1 MSTQQFPFGN
11 FDISKMMKD
20 FKFPGMDGDF
30 TKLMQDFKMTGMPMD
45 DLMGAHKKNLE
56 ALTNA
61 NKVCFDGAQA
71 VAQRQSEIFKQ
82 SMDELTKAS
91 RDLMAQGKPEEK
103 FAKQADLLKE
113 GFEKTFSNMREM
125 AEIMT
130 KANNEALD
138 LINNRVGEAMDEFKA
153 IVQKKTDK

>member
-1 MSTQQFPFGN
+1 MSSQQFPFGN
-11 FDISKMMKD
+11 FDLSKMMKD

-30 TKLMQDFKMTGMPMD
+30 TKVMQDFKVTGMPMD

-56 ALTNA
+56 ALTSA
-61 NKVCFDGAQA
+61 NKVCFEGAQA
-71 VAQRQSEIFKQ
+71 VAARQSEIFKQ
-82 SMDELTKAS
+82 SMDELTRAS
-91 RDLMAQGKPEEK
+91 RDMMAQGKPEEK
-103 FAKQADLLKE
+103 MAQQADLLKD

-138 LINNRVGEAMDEFKA
+138 LINSRVSEAMDEFKSMVQTK
-153 IVQKKTDK
+153 VQK